1 MRSIA
6 RFGTCVLCV
15 LGVLLWVAP
24 VSMAQEVSR
33 TSFFNQKWLDT
44 VVSIEIAKNDT
55 DAMAAGTGFLV
66 LTENKHI
73 LLITAKHVVVNEERE
88 IRKNMAY
95 RFNIQGGDSML
106 IPDANMESKG
116 LGRWYVSGPHDLACR
131 FVSIKG
137 NFEATA
143 IPQSLFLARHEVQA
157 GAPIMILGFPL
168 GLRSL
173 GNSKAIARGGMVARS
188 DETGIIADA
197 FVFPGNSGGPV
208 LYTPYLKVGGPLT
221 TPVINEE
228 RLVGLVYG
236 LIPYLEP
243 AISEMTKR
251 RRVIFE
257 ENSGLSRVVP
267 ADAILELITRD
278 DVLDFETTIPENID
292 IEGP

>member
-1 MRSIA
+1 MPISYRKA
-6 RFGTCVLCV
+6 VGALFL
-15 LGVLLWVAP
+15 LGVTFVCTPFA
-24 VSMAQEVSR
+24 SSQEISR

-44 VVSIEIAKNDT
+44 VVSIEIDKEGQDP
-55 DAMAAGTGFLV
+55 MAAGTGFLV

-73 LLITAKHVVVNEERE
+73 LLITAKHVVVNEDRK
-88 IRKNMAY
+88 IRTEMAY
-95 RFNIQGGDSML
+95 RFNIQGGDSTLVGDEAMTQ
-106 IPDANMESKG
+106 KG
-116 LGRWYVSGPHDLACR
+116 LGKWFVSGPHDLACR
-131 FVSIKG
+131 FVIVQG
-137 NFEATA
+137 TYEATA
-143 IPQSLFLARHEVQA
+143 VPQNLFLSRQDVQA
-157 GAPIMILGFPL
+157 GTPIMILGYPL

-208 LYTPYLKVGGPLT
+208 LYTPPVKVGGPLT

-257 ENSGLSRVVP
+257 ENSGLARVVP

-278 DVLDFETTIPENID
+278 DVLQFEQSLPASLNQ
-292 IEGP
+292 GGL